1 MLTSLNES
9 LHQSQTERILER
21 NVIEQ
26 SVGVNDS
33 VFSST
38 NQKAMVQKQKEKN
51 LFVYNPS

>member
-1 MLTSLNES
+1 MLTSFDES

-26 SVGVNDS
+26 TVGVNDS

-38 NQKAMVQKQKEKN
+38 N
-51 LFVYNPS
+51 